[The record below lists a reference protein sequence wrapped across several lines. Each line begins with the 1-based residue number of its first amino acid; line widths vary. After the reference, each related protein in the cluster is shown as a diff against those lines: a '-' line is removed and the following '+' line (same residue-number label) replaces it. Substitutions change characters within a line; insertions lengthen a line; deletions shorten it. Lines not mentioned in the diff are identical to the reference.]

1 MPWQHGGMQL
11 ARGNQSVAV
20 GRDAGVVVTGDV
32 HLTSAAP
39 PVRSAYWEQVRRIAP
54 DRLVG
59 REAELAELA
68 AFCLA
73 QGTGPDS
80 GPAYSWWR
88 AGAWAGKTALLSW
101 FALNPPPGVC
111 VVPFF
116 VTARLGAQN
125 HVGAYV
131 DVLLEQLAELAGEG
145 LPALLTEATREA
157 HLLRLYRSAA
167 EACAARGSRL
177 VLLVDGLDEDRGVTT
192 GPDAH
197 SIAAL
202 LPYDLP
208 VIASGRL
215 NPPLPGDVPDTHP
228 LRDPSIVR
236 LLAPSPEARAIRVE
250 AERELKYLLE
260 DGGLP
265 HDLLGLLVA
274 AGGGLTADDLAELTG
289 EVPYRIRDVLRT
301 GPGRTFAVRAGRYLV
316 AHEELQVRAQEMLGA
331 RESARHRTAL
341 HAWADRWRAC
351 DWPEETPAYLL
362 DGYFPLLRA
371 TGDLTRMVECA
382 LDGPR
387 QDRLL
392 AATGGD
398 LAALTEI
405 GTTEA
410 ALVDAGVPDF
420 LDFLRLVIV
429 REELT
434 GRSDRIPP
442 TLPWAW
448 AELGRYERAEGLARS
463 IISDDWRAQALVDV
477 ARRLHRAGRREDA
490 VTLLS
495 AASDAALL
503 CGYLSERERT
513 LETVSRGWAHVGLH
527 DRAVETA
534 RLLEHPWR
542 RAELL
547 REVSRAWA
555 EAGEDDRALAL
566 CRAEEDATARAV
578 LLAAMAEDH
587 AGRGD
592 VEQALRLAEEAR
604 PEGEILPLARI
615 ASVLRR
621 DGDGRAAGI
630 LDRVDAL
637 VGASPVL
644 VGVVEA
650 LAEAGEYARA
660 VAAAE
665 SFDAPDA
672 RGWTLCEVVAALV
685 TAGRRDRARELAE
698 AIRDR
703 EARGSALREVVA
715 GLASDPGADEAGGL
729 RAAEELARSIEDD
742 GQRERALRTV
752 VEALA
757 EAGAFDRAEAL
768 ARREAPYPTLSRDP
782 LGVVVE
788 ALARSGDLPRARE
801 LAPDVPY
808 GRGGFA
814 LVRGVVTAS
823 SVEAGQ
829 PGAVAAAAEVVAEV
843 ESRARAESR
852 AGGLNAFLTALA
864 LAEEG
869 FADLAR
875 ELLRGFEYGAGHGEP
890 DEDGD
895 APIGWQIHL
904 ASAVEALIRLG
915 EFDRACALVRRLNAL
930 PSTYAA
936 VATSVRRLAREG
948 LFARAEEVAEVLG
961 DPLREHLWSVL
972 AEGAADH
979 GDPVTAEAYARRV
992 TTADDRVR
1000 AWTAVAVAYA
1010 KTGETE
1016 RAHTCL
1022 DEGLSHHEQGPYAFT
1037 TVPGTV
1043 RAFFELGAE
1052 EAGDALLADVVS
1064 HATDTSHWMTSGLL
1078 TETVR
1083 ALVAAGEYDRA
1094 CDLVGSLPDER
1105 GTLHVWIALVMAL
1118 AEAGERD
1125 RAAAETRSR
1134 GLPGDTDE
1142 AGEMPFGLGR
1152 LVRVVEPARGRVMLA
1167 RLLREHSLQDLL
1179 NDVLHLEP
1187 AAAPLVFAACVPG
1200 AAARA

>member
-20 GRDAGVVVTGDV
+20 GGDAGVVVTGDV

-73 QGTGPDS
+73 QGAGPDS
-80 GPAYSWWR
+80 GPAYTWWR

-260 DGGLP
+260 AGGLP

-289 EVPYRIRDVLRT
+289 AVPYRIRDVLRT

-316 AHEELQVRAQEMLGA
+316 AHEELQVRAEEMLGA

-371 TGDLTRMVECA
+371 AGDLTRMVECA

-405 GTTEA
+405 GTAEA
-410 ALVDAGVPDF
+410 ALIDAGVPDF
-420 LDFLRLVIV
+420 LDFLRIVIV

-434 GRSDRIPP
+434 GRSDCIPP

-490 VTLLS
+490 VTLLG

-503 CGYLSERERT
+503 CGSVFEDERERT

-534 RLLEHPWR
+534 RLVEHPLEEGGTSLRGVPGMGGVR
-542 RAELL
+542 RAGPGPRPLP
-547 REVSRAWA
+547 RRGGRHGPGGV
-555 EAGEDDRALAL
+555 
-566 CRAEEDATARAV
+566 
-578 LLAAMAEDH
+578 
-587 AGRGD
+587 AGR
-592 VEQALRLAEEAR
+592 
-604 PEGEILPLARI
+604 
-615 ASVLRR
+615 
-621 DGDGRAAGI
+621 DGRG
-630 LDRVDAL
+630 
-637 VGASPVL
+637 
-644 VGVVEA
+644 
-650 LAEAGEYARA
+650 
-660 VAAAE
+660 
-665 SFDAPDA
+665 
-672 RGWTLCEVVAALV
+672 
-685 TAGRRDRARELAE
+685 
-698 AIRDR
+698 
-703 EARGSALREVVA
+703 
-715 GLASDPGADEAGGL
+715 
-729 RAAEELARSIEDD
+729 
-742 GQRERALRTV
+742 
-752 VEALA
+752 
-757 EAGAFDRAEAL
+757 
-768 ARREAPYPTLSRDP
+768 
-782 LGVVVE
+782 
-788 ALARSGDLPRARE
+788 PR
-801 LAPDVPY
+801 
-808 GRGGFA
+808 
-814 LVRGVVTAS
+814 
-823 SVEAGQ
+823 
-829 PGAVAAAAEVVAEV
+829 
-843 ESRARAESR
+843 R
-852 AGGLNAFLTALA
+852 AGGRRAGPA
-864 LAEEG
+864 G
-869 FADLAR
+869 SRRRRGRRAR
-875 ELLRGFEYGAGHGEP
+875 SCRWPASPRSSCGPVTGGPPGSWTEWTRWSARRPCSSVWSRRWRRPVSTRGPWRPRSRSTNRTRGAGP
-890 DEDGD
+890 
-895 APIGWQIHL
+895 
-904 ASAVEALIRLG
+904 
-915 EFDRACALVRRLNAL
+915 CAMW
-930 PSTYAA
+930 S
-936 VATSVRRLAREG
+936 
-948 LFARAEEVAEVLG
+948 
-961 DPLREHLWSVL
+961 PLW
-972 AEGAADH
+972 
-979 GDPVTAEAYARRV
+979 
-992 TTADDRVR
+992 
-1000 AWTAVAVAYA
+1000 
-1010 KTGETE
+1010 
-1016 RAHTCL
+1016 
-1022 DEGLSHHEQGPYAFT
+1022 
-1037 TVPGTV
+1037 
-1043 RAFFELGAE
+1043 
-1052 EAGDALLADVVS
+1052 
-1064 HATDTSHWMTSGLL
+1064 
-1078 TETVR
+1078 
-1083 ALVAAGEYDRA
+1083 
-1094 CDLVGSLPDER
+1094 
-1105 GTLHVWIALVMAL
+1105 
-1118 AEAGERD
+1118 
-1125 RAAAETRSR
+1125 
-1134 GLPGDTDE
+1134 
-1142 AGEMPFGLGR
+1142 
-1152 LVRVVEPARGRVMLA
+1152 
-1167 RLLREHSLQDLL
+1167 
-1179 NDVLHLEP
+1179 
-1187 AAAPLVFAACVPG
+1187 
-1200 AAARA
+1200 

>member
-1 MPWQHGGMQL
+1 MQL

-20 GRDAGVVVTGDV
+20 GGDAGVVVTGDV

-73 QGTGPDS
+73 QGAGPDS
-80 GPAYSWWR
+80 GPAYTWWR

-260 DGGLP
+260 AGGLP

-289 EVPYRIRDVLRT
+289 AVPYRIRDVLRT

-316 AHEELQVRAQEMLGA
+316 AHEELQVRAEEMLGA

-371 TGDLTRMVECA
+371 AGDLTRMVECA

-405 GTTEA
+405 GTAEA
-410 ALVDAGVPDF
+410 ALIDAGVPDF
-420 LDFLRLVIV
+420 LDFLRIVIV

-434 GRSDRIPP
+434 GRSDCIPP

-490 VTLLS
+490 VTLLG

-503 CGYLSERERT
+503 CGSVFEDERERT

-534 RLLEHPWR
+534 RLVEHPWR

-547 REVSRAWA
+547 CEVSRAWA
-555 EAGEDDRALAL
+555 ESGEQDRALAL

-578 LLAAMAEDH
+578 LLAATAEGH

-604 PEGEILPLARI
+604 PEGEVLPLARI
-615 ASVLRR
+615 ASVLLRA
-621 DGDGRAAGI
+621 GDGRAAGI

-637 VGASPVL
+637 VRASPVL

-665 SFDAPDA
+665 SFDEPDA
-672 RGWTLCEVVAALV
+672 RGRALCDVVAALV
-685 TAGRRDRARELAE
+685 TAGQRDRARELAE
-698 AIRDR
+698 GIRDR

-715 GLASDPGADEAGGL
+715 GLASDPAADDAGGL

-757 EAGAFDRAEAL
+757 EAGEFGRAEAL
-768 ARREAPYPTLSRDP
+768 ARGEAPYSTLSRDP
-782 LGVVVE
+782 LGAVVE
-788 ALARSGDLPRARE
+788 ALARSGDLRRARE

-808 GRGGFA
+808 GSGGFA

-823 SVEAGQ
+823 SVEAGR

-843 ESRARAESR
+843 ESRARADSR
-852 AGGLNAFLTALA
+852 AGSLDAFHTALA

-875 ELLRGFEYGAGHGEP
+875 ELLRGCEDGAGLGDP
-890 DEDGD
+890 DEDGTD
-895 APIGWQIHL
+895 PLYWRIHA

-915 EFDRACALVRRLNAL
+915 EFDPACALVRRLNAL

-936 VATSVRRLAREG
+936 VATSVRRLAGEG
-948 LFARAEEVAEVLG
+948 LFARAEEVAEALG

-979 GDPVTAEAYARRV
+979 GDPVTAESYARRV
-992 TTADDRVR
+992 TTADERVR

-1010 KTGETE
+1010 RAGETE
-1016 RAHTCL
+1016 RADTCL
-1022 DEGLSHHEQGPYAFT
+1022 DEGLSHHEQGAYAFT

-1043 RAFFELGAE
+1043 RAFFELGEE

-1064 HATDTSHWMTSGLL
+1064 HATDTSHWVTSGIL
-1078 TETVR
+1078 TGTVR
-1083 ALVAAGEYDRA
+1083 GLVAAGEYDRA
-1094 CDLVGSLPDER
+1094 CDLVGSLPDD
-1105 GTLHVWIALVMAL
+1105 GGALHVWITLVMAL
-1118 AEAGERD
+1118 AEAGEGD

-1134 GLPGDTDE
+1134 GLPGDAE
-1142 AGEMPFGLGR
+1142 SAGETPFGLGR

-1167 RLLREHSLQDLL
+1167 RLLRKHSLQDLL

-1187 AAAPLVFAACVPG
+1187 AAAPLVFEACAPG